1 MLPQTVMDRQVS
13 GQPGVSLLGFL
24 EWHCVSLFLAEG
36 LNELLGIAVCPWR
49 VGPGADVLE
58 LEDAA
63 GFSQG
68 LGDGGRS
75 VVAHHLMTLIDCC
88 HAFLRRW
95 LDFIV
100 PSTF

>member
-1 MLPQTVMDRQVS
+1 MLPQTVIDRQVS
-13 GQPGVSLLGFL
+13 RQSGVSLLGVL
-24 EWHCVSLFLAEG
+24 ERYGVGPFLAEG
-36 LNELLGIAVCPWR
+36 LNEPFGLAVGPWR